1 MFMLNKA
8 ALLLALEHV
17 YGKQQ
22 WSICF
27 SLKQVET
34 TLLIQWCEVMK

>member
-8 ALLLALEHV
+8 ALLLALERV

-27 SLKQVET
+27 ALKQVET
-34 TLLIQWCEVMK
+34 TLLIQLHI